1 MVAKSFIIFLFL
13 SLIIGYATKNWV
25 NALVIMGVYAGAKIL
40 WNIIK

>member
-13 SLIIGYATKNWV
+13 SLIVGYATQNWV
-25 NALVIMGVYAGAKIL
+25 NALVIMGLYAFFKIV